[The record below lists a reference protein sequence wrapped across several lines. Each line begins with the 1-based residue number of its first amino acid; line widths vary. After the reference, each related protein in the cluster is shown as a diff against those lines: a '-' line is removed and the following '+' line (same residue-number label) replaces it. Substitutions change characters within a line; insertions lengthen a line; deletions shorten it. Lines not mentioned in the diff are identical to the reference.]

1 MKSDKSA
8 CCSSI
13 HQMSLQHLLNT
24 WHLTSCWG
32 NISKQEQIELDQ
44 ARHASKQTNEK
55 DYPLHHSH
63 KRQTTHKLM
72 TFLSLCFVSD
82 VLDLHLARAHS
93 EFHSQSFLQ
102 TEFSSKIDGEECPF
116 VGQN

>member
-55 DYPLHHSH
+55 ESPFNSN
-63 KRQTTHKLM
+63 M
-72 TFLSLCFVSD
+72 N
-82 VLDLHLARAHS
+82 LA
-93 EFHSQSFLQ
+93 LN
-102 TEFSSKIDGEECPF
+102 TLFSTNRGGGWE
-116 VGQN
+116 